1 MEIAFKDIK
10 KTFSDGTSALDG
22 INLNIPTG
30 EFVVILGPSGSGKTT
45 LINTLRSLGGQTS
58 GSIEIKGS
66 SDHCLDIKTFK
77 RQLGIVFQDFNLV
90 DNLSALNNV
99 LTGLLFSSNIF
110 LSMMYLF
117 KKTQKLQALDCL
129 HRVGLLNKAYTRVSF
144 LSGGEKQRV
153 GIARALVK
161 RPALL
166 LADEPVASLDPV
178 ISYSIMKLL
187 RDISKELK
195 VTVVC
200 SLHQV
205 DLALT
210 FADRIIG
217 LSNGRLV
224 LDGSPSNIDEEKI
237 QRVYGKQA
245 QGLLFNLRKRK

>member
-1 MEIAFKDIK
+1 MLQRGETA
-10 KTFSDGTSALDG
+10 GP
-22 INLNIPTG
+22 NLHQVFARHDAWHVAATR
-30 EFVVILGPSGSGKTT
+30 T
-45 LINTLRSLGGQTS
+45 L
-58 GSIEIKGS
+58 
-66 SDHCLDIKTFK
+66 H
-77 RQLGIVFQDFNLV
+77 
-90 DNLSALNNV
+90 
-99 LTGLLFSSNIF
+99 
-110 LSMMYLF
+110 
-117 KKTQKLQALDCL
+117 
-129 HRVGLLNKAYTRVSF
+129 
-144 LSGGEKQRV
+144 GEKQRV